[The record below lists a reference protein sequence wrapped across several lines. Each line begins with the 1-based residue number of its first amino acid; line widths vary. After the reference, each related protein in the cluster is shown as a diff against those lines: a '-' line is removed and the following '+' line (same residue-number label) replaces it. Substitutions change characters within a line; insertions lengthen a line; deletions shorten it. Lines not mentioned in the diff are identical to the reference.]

1 MTSAVCQNQA
11 MHMVKRMEHMVIV
24 IVMVMDKAGNRH
36 VFTVLH
42 ISLERLCFVFLQK
55 SALGLNMFS
64 NIPEHRKDVIC
75 LMY

>member
-1 MTSAVCQNQA
+1 
-11 MHMVKRMEHMVIV
+11 MVKRMEHMVIV
-24 IVMVMDKAGNRH
+24 IVIVMVMGKAGNGH

-42 ISLERLCFVFLQK
+42 ISLERLCCVCLQK

-64 NIPEHRKDVIC
+64 NIPEHRKDEVC